1 MTSEKAGC
9 RALAAMALVAATA
22 GCTAHPEPII
32 DPQGVNMVAYETD
45 LADCTGLSEQI
56 SVGKGVAKGTAGGA
70 VVGAATGAIGGDPA
84 RGAGYGSIWGATS
97 SGLRADRD
105 KQMVVKRCLR
115 YRGYQVLN

>member
-1 MTSEKAGC
+1 MTSENLGLQ
-9 RALAAMALVAATA
+9 ALAAAVLFAAVA

-32 DPQGVNMVAYETD
+32 DPQGVNMGAYQAD
-45 LADCTGLSEQI
+45 LEDCTGLSEQI